1 MKLCILGG
9 GGFRTPYVYQALLRD
24 GGTPRI
30 TEVALYDIDE
40 DRLRSMTM
48 ILEQFAVG
56 FDDAPKLVPTT
67 ALRSAIEG
75 SDFVFAAIRVGGL
88 EGRRCDEHVALD
100 LGVIG
105 QETTGPGGLAYAI
118 RTVPVMME
126 VARLVKEL
134 APQAYLMN
142 FTNPAGIITEA
153 MQSVLGDRVLGI
165 CDTPSGLG
173 RRVARMLGLDHTRV
187 QMDYVGLNH
196 LGWMRRVLYDG
207 EDVLPS
213 LLTDESLLPQMEEA
227 KVFGTDWIRTL
238 GVIPNEYLY
247 YYYFHRD
254 AVAEDQHLRR
264 DARRLPGA

>member
-24 GGTPRI
+24 GGSPRI

-48 ILEQFAVG
+48 ILEQFAIG
-56 FDDAPKLVPTT
+56 FDDAPKLLPTT
-67 ALRSAIEG
+67 SLRSAVEG

-100 LGVIG
+100 LNVIG

-142 FTNPAGIITEA
+142 FTNPPASSPRPCSPCWATGCWGSATRRRGWVVGSPGCSGWITPGCRWTTWGSTTWAGC
-153 MQSVLGDRVLGI
+153 GG
-165 CDTPSGLG
+165 
-173 RRVARMLGLDHTRV
+173 
-187 QMDYVGLNH
+187 
-196 LGWMRRVLYDG
+196 
-207 EDVLPS
+207 
-213 LLTDESLLPQMEEA
+213 
-227 KVFGTDWIRTL
+227 
-238 GVIPNEYLY
+238 
-247 YYYFHRD
+247 
-254 AVAEDQHLRR
+254 
-264 DARRLPGA
+264 

>member
-40 DRLRSMTM
+40 GRLRSMTT

-67 ALRSAIEG
+67 SLRSAIEG

-100 LGVIG
+100 RGVIG

-126 VARLVKEL
+126 VARLVQEL

-153 MQSVLGDRVLGI
+153 MQSVLGGQ
-165 CDTPSGLG
+165 TPIFH
-173 RRVARMLGLDHTRV
+173 M
-187 QMDYVGLNH
+187 
-196 LGWMRRVLYDG
+196 
-207 EDVLPS
+207 VLPVVA
-213 LLTDESLLPQMEEA
+213 PH
-227 KVFGTDWIRTL
+227 IRSGAIRPL
-238 GVIPNEYLY
+238 
-247 YYYFHRD
+247 
-254 AVAEDQHLRR
+254 AVAAVKRTAYFPDIPTIGE
-264 DARRLPGA
+264 AGFPGHEVGFWMGVFASAGTPQPVVNQLNKAMNAGSRCGRSLSEA

>member
-24 GGTPRI
+24 GGSPRI
-30 TEVALYDIDE
+30 TEVALYDVDE

-48 ILEQFAVG
+48 ILEQFAIG
-56 FDDAPKLVPTT
+56 FDDAPKLLPTT
-67 ALRSAIEG
+67 SLRSAVEG

-100 LGVIG
+100 LNVIG

-126 VARLVKEL
+126 VARLVQEL

-153 MQSVLGDRVLGI
+153 MQSRAGRPGAGDLRHAVGAGS
-165 CDTPSGLG
+165 SG
-173 RRVARMLGLDHTRV
+173 
-187 QMDYVGLNH
+187 
-196 LGWMRRVLYDG
+196 
-207 EDVLPS
+207 
-213 LLTDESLLPQMEEA
+213 
-227 KVFGTDWIRTL
+227 
-238 GVIPNEYLY
+238 
-247 YYYFHRD
+247 
-254 AVAEDQHLRR
+254 RR
-264 DARRLPGA
+264 DARVGSHPGADGLRGAQPPGLDAAGDVQRHRRAAPTAGRRRRCWARWRRQRSSAPTGSIPSA